1 MPRTRSEHVHDVKLK
16 LLGKIRETS
25 NRSGQQFLSNRAIA
39 RLYQISYQTADTLV
53 RELALEGY
61 LERRPASGTYYPG
74 REPLGVGVQLL
85 FHPRA
90 KRKNSF
96 GSRLL
101 EELTA
106 QLDHEKIP
114 WRMSW
119 TAKPSSRSHGLAA
132 GRYPVIWERLD
143 VVDLAVRLGRNAL
156 LLNHRPPPGIG
167 SSLIDS
173 VSVDDFSGGA
183 TAAQYLRRKFPSSKK
198 LAILSGPADD
208 PRSTARVKGFLSIVN
223 ATVITSPT
231 WYYEGALSVADRVL
245 AAGPEGI
252 FCCADRL
259 AEGIVRRCIARGLK
273 RPPLVSFDDA
283 PIAQWLNLTTMAIPW
298 KEMVSAAIGVI
309 KHRQFDDSSSAI
321 TQLVSAK
328 LIERS

>member
-1 MPRTRSEHVHDVKLK
+1 VHDVKLK
-16 LLGKIRETS
+16 LLSRLRDAP
-25 NRSGQQFLSNRAIA
+25 NRPGQQFLSNRAIA

-53 RELALEGY
+53 RELVLEGH
-61 LERRPASGTYYPG
+61 LERRAASGTYYPG
-74 REPLGVGVQLL
+74 RERIGVGVQLL

-101 EELTA
+101 DELTA
-106 QLDHEKIP
+106 QLDREKIS

-119 TAKPSSRSHGLAA
+119 TTKPSSRPQAFDA
-132 GRYPVIWERLD
+132 CRYPVIWERLD
-143 VVDLAVRLGRNAL
+143 LVDLAVRLDRHAL

-183 TAAQYLRRKFPSSKK
+183 AAAQYLRRKFPSSKRI
-198 LAILSGPADD
+198 AILSGPVDD
-208 PRSTARVKGFLSIVN
+208 ARSNARVDGFLSLVD
-223 ATVITSPT
+223 ATVVASPT

-245 AAGPEGI
+245 AAGGEGI

-273 RPPLVSFDDA
+273 RPPLISFDDA

-298 KEMVSAAIGVI
+298 KEMVSAALGVI

-321 TQLVSAK
+321 TQLISTK